1 MEKGVLKRSL
11 DEVHR
16 LAKLSYTQGDFGMN
30 GRVVMAAGAA
40 LLLTATGAQAQT
52 LAAAALRQQAPASA
66 PTGDYRIGTQD
77 TLEIDVFQLN
87 DLNRTV
93 QVDSSGQILLPLLG
107 QVPAAGKTSKELSN
121 DIAAQLSEKY
131 VNNPQVTVIV
141 KDAQGQRITV
151 DGAVTQPGVYT
162 LTGPTTLMQAVAL
175 AHGPDT
181 RMANLHKVTVYRMAG
196 DSRTTQLFDLQAI
209 RDGKKPDPVIYGKDV
224 IVVDQSGGRA
234 FLRDLGTV
242 APIISMLRWGW

>member
-1 MEKGVLKRSL
+1 
-11 DEVHR
+11 
-16 LAKLSYTQGDFGMN
+16 MN
-30 GRVVMAAGAA
+30 GRVVTAAVGALILA
-40 LLLTATGAQAQT
+40 APLAATGAQAQA
-52 LAAAALRQQAPASA
+52 LAAAALREQAATAAPAAAS
-66 PTGDYRIGTQD
+66 DYRIGPQD

-93 QVDSSGQILLPLLG
+93 QVDSGGQILLPLLG

-121 DIAAQLSEKY
+121 DIAAQLGDKY
-131 VNNPQVTVIV
+131 LNNPQVTVVV

-151 DGAVTQPGVYT
+151 DGAVTQPGVYS

-175 AHGPDT
+175 AKGPDT
-181 RMANLHKVTVYRMAG
+181 KMANLHKVTVYRMDGPA
-196 DSRTTQLFDLQAI
+196 RRQQLYDLQAI
-209 RDGKKPDPVIYGKDV
+209 RDGKTPDPLIYGKDV
-224 IVVDQSGGRA
+224 IVVDQSGGRG

>member
-1 MEKGVLKRSL
+1 
-11 DEVHR
+11 
-16 LAKLSYTQGDFGMN
+16 MN
-30 GRVVMAAGAA
+30 GRVVTAAVGA
-40 LLLTATGAQAQT
+40 LLLTATGAQAQA
-52 LAAAALRQQAPASA
+52 LAAAALREQAPATPPS
-66 PTGDYRIGTQD
+66 GDYRIGPQD

-107 QVPAAGKTSKELSN
+107 QVPAAGKTSKELST
-121 DIAAQLSEKY
+121 DIAGQLSQKY

-141 KDAQGQRITV
+141 KEAQGQRITV

-162 LTGPTTLMQAVAL
+162 LAGPTTLMQAVAL

-181 RMANLHKVTVYRMAG
+181 KMANLHKVTVYRMDGA
-196 DSRTTQLFDLQAI
+196 SRTTQLYDLQAI
-209 RDGKKPDPVIYGKDV
+209 RDGKKPDPLIYGKDV
-224 IVVDQSGGRA
+224 IVVDQSGGRS

-242 APIISMLRWGW
+242 APIVSMLRWGW

>member
-1 MEKGVLKRSL
+1 
-11 DEVHR
+11 
-16 LAKLSYTQGDFGMN
+16 MN
-30 GRVVMAAGAA
+30 GRIVTAAVGA
-40 LLLTATGAQAQT
+40 LMLTATGAQAQA
-52 LAAAALRQQAPASA
+52 LAAAALREQAATAA
-66 PTGDYRIGTQD
+66 PVAGDYRIGPQD

-107 QVPAAGKTSKELSN
+107 QVPAAGKTSRELSN
-121 DIAAQLSEKY
+121 DIAAQLGAKY
-131 VNNPQVTVIV
+131 VNNPQVTVVV

-151 DGAVTQPGVYT
+151 DGAVTQPGVYS

-175 AHGPDT
+175 AKGPDT
-181 RMANLHKVTVYRMAG
+181 KMANLHKVTVYRMAG
-196 DSRTTQLFDLQAI
+196 ASRTQQLYDLQAI
-209 RDGKKPDPVIYGKDV
+209 RDGKKPDPLIYGKDV
-224 IVVDQSGGRA
+224 IVVDQSGGRS

>member
-1 MEKGVLKRSL
+1 
-11 DEVHR
+11 
-16 LAKLSYTQGDFGMN
+16 MN
-30 GRVVMAAGAA
+30 GRVVTAAVGV
-40 LLLTATGAQAQT
+40 LLLTATGAQAQA
-52 LAAAALRQQAPASA
+52 LAAAALRDQAPAAA
-66 PTGDYRIGTQD
+66 PSGDYRIGTQD

-107 QVPAAGKTSKELSN
+107 QVPAAGKTSRELSN
-121 DIAAQLSEKY
+121 DIAAQLAEKY
-131 VNNPQVTVIV
+131 VNNPQVTVVV

-162 LTGPTTLMQAVAL
+162 LSGPTTLMQAVAL

-181 RMANLHKVTVYRMAG
+181 KMANLHKVTVYRLDGA
-196 DSRTTQLFDLQAI
+196 SRTTQLYDLQAI
-209 RDGKKPDPVIYGKDV
+209 RDGKKPDPLIYGKDV
-224 IVVDQSGGRA
+224 IVVDQSGGRS

-242 APIISMLRWGW
+242 APIVSMLRWGW